1 MPTEFEGFFT
11 AAAGVGGA
19 LVGLLF
25 VAISVSP
32 ERSDHGGDAGFE
44 ARAGATLSVLVAT
57 LLVSLFALVPGLSLG
72 GPIALVAGASIITC
86 ITLLVLLWRDHG
98 ARRRRSRFALI
109 VIQIALFGYLL
120 GLGLALRDRPTE
132 PGLYRSLCV
141 LLVIFFVIGI
151 SRAWE
156 LLGARDTGLI
166 HQLAGRLDR
175 PHPGPPAEVSAD
187 ATPPEPPR

>member
-32 ERSDHGGDAGFE
+32 ERSDRGNDAGFE

-57 LLVSLFALVPGLSLG
+57 LLVSLVALIPGLSIG
-72 GPIALVAGASIITC
+72 GPVIIVAAASIITC
-86 ITLLVLLWRDHG
+86 ITLLVLLWRDQG
-98 ARRRRSRFALI
+98 ARRRRSRFVLI

-120 GLGLALRDRPTE
+120 GLGLALRDRPTDAS
-132 PGLYRSLCV
+132 LYRSLCV
-141 LLVIFFVIGI
+141 LLVIFFIISI

-156 LLGARDTGLI
+156 LLGARDTGFI
-166 HQLAGRLDR
+166 HLLAGRLDR
-175 PHPGPPAEVSAD
+175 PRQDRAGELSED
-187 ATPPEPPR
+187 ATPLEPPR